1 MYIIFVCNINNMTP
15 IKVKTIQLNVLPA
28 DRRANTQ
35 WGELYNPGIGVHSEG
50 TVGLRV
56 PPVSSEVVWI
66 LQVEMTVWQ

>member
-15 IKVKTIQLNVLPA
+15 IKVLPA